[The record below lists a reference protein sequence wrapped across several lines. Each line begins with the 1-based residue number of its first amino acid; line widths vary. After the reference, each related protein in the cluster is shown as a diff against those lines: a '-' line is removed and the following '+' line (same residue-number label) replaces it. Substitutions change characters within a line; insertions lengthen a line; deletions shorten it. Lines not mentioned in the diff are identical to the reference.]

1 MALDEEG
8 WTRLVEHIQDRT
20 CTPFVGA
27 GASVAQDD
35 SGRGLPTGK
44 DLAERWAAQY
54 DIPAWQS
61 HDLAKVAQAMAVQ
74 RDAMFPKDQMLKVVR
89 DAAAPD
95 FGSASDPHGVLARLP
110 FRIYL
115 TTNYD
120 DYLVRSLQAARRR
133 PHRYLSCWHDNLRA
147 DPKLWRPPRGQ
158 EPSDNEPFVFHLHG
172 HADSRQSLVLTED
185 DYLEFLVAA
194 TINPKDL
201 LPAAVRTALM
211 STSLLFIG
219 YSITDWSFRVVFK
232 SLLRNL
238 PASIADRH
246 IAVQLDPE
254 DDKQRTY
261 LDQYY
266 GGQKIDVFWGSAA
279 EFALKLSDRT
289 KGLR

>member
-8 WTRLVEHIQDRT
+8 WTRLVEHIQNRT

-44 DLAERWAAQY
+44 DLAHRWAARY
-54 DIPAWQS
+54 DVPEWQS

-74 RDAMFPKDQMLKVVR
+74 RDPMFPKDQMLKVVR

-95 FGSASDPHGVLARLP
+95 FGSPTDPHGLLARLP

-120 DYLVRSLQAARRR
+120 DFLVRSLRAEGRR
-133 PHRYLSCWHDNLRA
+133 PRRYLSCWHDGLRQ
-147 DPKLWRPPRGQ
+147 DPTLWRPPARP
-158 EPSDNEPFVFHLHG
+158 EPSDDEPFVFHLHG
-172 HADSRQSLVLTED
+172 HAGERQSLVLTED

-194 TINPKDL
+194 MTTPRDL
-201 LPAAVRTALM
+201 LPAAVRRALM
-211 STSLLFIG
+211 NTSLLFIG

-238 PASIADRH
+238 PKSIADRH
-246 IAVQLDPE
+246 IAVQLDPG

-266 GGQKIDVFWGSAA
+266 GGQNIDVFWGTAA
-279 EFALKLSDRT
+279 EFAKKLSDCT